1 MAKRFSATEIWEE
14 DWFLDMPNE
23 YKLFWYYMLS
33 TCDHAGLFKV
43 NVGSFCKL
51 LSVKIDPEK
60 YLELIN
66 TGKLRVRPITGS
78 LWLIEDFF
86 VFQYGHVF
94 NHNNKVHQSIANL
107 YKKYNINILEVRGLS
122 EVKERTKRGQEGVND
137 TPKDKEHDKD
147 KEIHKEENIDFRKIG
162 LVPEMMKILKSS
174 YPFYAEDEIND
185 YPACLA
191 IAYKIAKQKGWMKES
206 VVNGNMDET
215 LMAWHKIVEFS
226 TSDKWYATRSVSDF
240 NKEFQRIVQG
250 MVQKNKTPTKKE
262 VEPQQTA
269 PSLKYLNHE

>member
-51 LSVKIDPEK
+51 LSVKIDPDK

-66 TGKLRVRPITGS
+66 NGKLRVRPITGS

-137 TPKDKEHDKD
+137 TPKDKEKD
-147 KEIHKEENIDFRKIG
+147 KEIYKEENIDFRKVG
-162 LVPEMMKILKSS
+162 LVPEMMKIFKQAYTF
-174 YPFYAEDEIND
+174 YPEDEIND

-215 LMAWHKIVEFS
+215 LLAWHKIVEFS
-226 TSDKWYATRSVSDF
+226 TSDKWFATRSVSDF

-250 MVQKNKTPTKKE
+250 MVQKNKIPTKKE
-262 VEPQQTA
+262 IEVQSNA
-269 PSLKYLNHE
+269 PSLKYLNHD

>member
-33 TCDHAGLFKV
+33 TCDHAGLFRV

-51 LSVKIDPEK
+51 LSVKIDTDK

-66 TGKLRVRPITGS
+66 KGKLRIRTITNS

-86 VFQYGHVF
+86 VFQYGHIF

-107 YKKYNINILEVRGLS
+107 YKKHNINILDVRGLS
-122 EVKERTKRGQEGVND
+122 EVKERTKRGQDGVND
-137 TPKDKEHDKD
+137 TPKDKEQD
-147 KEIHKEENIDFRKIG
+147 KEIHKEEVNLDFRKIG
-162 LVPEMMKILKSS
+162 LVPEMMVVFKSA
-174 YPFYAEDEIND
+174 YPFYPINETEDF
-185 YPACLA
+185 PACLS

-215 LMAWHKIVEFS
+215 LAAWAKIVEFS
-226 TSDKWYATRSVSDF
+226 TSDKWYATRSISDF

-250 MVQKNKTPTKKE
+250 MVQKNKTPSK
-262 VEPQQTA
+262 QDHSSQSSSA
-269 PSLKYLNHE
+269 PLTRLNQD